1 MRKDL
6 FIIIIITI
14 NYYYYGFCFGFFVLF
29 CLFVCLVSGLID
41 FWGFV
46 CLFVW
51 LGFFGFLD
59 LYFQSEVVGWRM
71 TENGRS

>member
-41 FWGFV
+41 FGGLFV
-46 CLFVW
+46 CLFGWV
-51 LGFFGFLD
+51 FLV
-59 LYFQSEVVGWRM
+59 F
-71 TENGRS
+71 